1 MMDILMWFRT
11 NLSKYI
17 PAIKGYINVA
27 KTEAIGASK
36 TYTDEQ
42 IAAVSAQF
50 GSVTGVYKGAFA
62 TVSAMPSTAKNGDW
76 TILTDDDGANE
87 SGIYVKQTGGF
98 VFVSDLQTFQ
108 EIRAELLASDAEATA
123 GTSTTKVMTVAQ
135 TERKIKSILAA
146 IDLSSK
152 ANVGGSA
159 TQVFEVADAEAGTKQ
174 AVNASQFGDAITTA
188 DAQADWDAA

>member
-1 MMDILMWFRT
+1 MWFRT

-76 TILTDDDGANE
+76 TILTDDDGANPD
-87 SGIYVKQTGGF
+87 F
-98 VFVSDLQTFQ
+98 CH
-108 EIRAELLASDAEATA
+108 A
-123 GTSTTKVMTVAQ
+123 G
-135 TERKIKSILAA
+135 
-146 IDLSSK
+146 D
-152 ANVGGSA
+152 
-159 TQVFEVADAEAGTKQ
+159 
-174 AVNASQFGDAITTA
+174 
-188 DAQADWDAA
+188 